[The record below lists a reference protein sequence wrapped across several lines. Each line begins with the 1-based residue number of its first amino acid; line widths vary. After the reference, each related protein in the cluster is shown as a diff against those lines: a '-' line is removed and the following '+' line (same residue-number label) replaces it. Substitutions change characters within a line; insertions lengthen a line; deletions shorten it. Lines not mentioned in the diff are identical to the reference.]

1 MPGQMKVA
9 IIGTRGVPARYGG
22 FETAV
27 EEIGA
32 GLAAIGH
39 MVVVYCRRSGGG
51 RFYRGMRRV
60 VLPSI
65 HRRALET
72 VSHAGLST
80 IHALLHRPD
89 VALVL
94 NAANAP
100 YVAVLRAAG
109 VPTVLHL
116 DGHDAHRAK
125 WRGIG
130 SRYYSVA
137 TRVGVRVAER
147 VVVDSKTVQL
157 ELGLAH
163 DPKVVFI
170 PYGADQTSAS
180 VRVIDERLSSMDLR
194 RGGYHLVVA
203 RFEPENH
210 VAEIVEGYSSSTA
223 RMPLVVVGFQ
233 AYPGEYGRR
242 IKQAIRGDRRVSLV
256 GPVWDQDL
264 LDAMYAGAMS
274 YLHGHSVGG
283 TNPSLLRAMV
293 HATPVIAFD
302 CPYNRETTGG
312 SALWF
317 DSPAQIAAAIDR
329 VEADPR
335 SQDDQVAR
343 ARERVS
349 REYVWANVVSSYDAL
364 LRDVS
369 RKHRYG

>member
-1 MPGQMKVA
+1 MKVA

-32 GLAAIGH
+32 GLAALGH
-39 MVVVYCRRSGGG
+39 TVVVYCRRGGG
-51 RFYRGMRRV
+51 EPCYRGMRRL

-89 VALVL
+89 VALIL

-100 YVAVLRAAG
+100 YVALLRAAG
-109 VPTVLHL
+109 IPTVLHL

-130 SRYYSVA
+130 SRYYSLA
-137 TRVGVRVAER
+137 TRLGARVAER
-147 VVVDSKTVQL
+147 VIVDSRTVQL
-157 ELGLAH
+157 ELGFAY

-170 PYGADQTSAS
+170 PYGAERTSAS
-180 VRVIDERLSSMDLR
+180 VRMIAARLASMNLR
-194 RGGYHLVVA
+194 RGSYHLVVA

-210 VAEIVEGYSSSTA
+210 VAEIIEGYSSSSA
-223 RMPLVVVGFQ
+223 RMPLIVVGFQ
-233 AYPGEYGRR
+233 AYPDDYGRR
-242 IKQAIRGDRRVSLV
+242 ISLAARGDRRVSLV
-256 GPVWDQDL
+256 GPVWDQGL
-264 LDAMYAGAMS
+264 LDAMYAGAAS

-293 HATPVIAFD
+293 HSTPIIAFD

-317 DSPAQIAAAIDR
+317 DGPAQIAAAIHR
-329 VEADPR
+329 VEADPQG
-335 SQDDQVAR
+335 QDEHVAR
-343 ARERVS
+343 ACERVS
-349 REYVWANVVSSYDAL
+349 REYVWADVVSCYDAL

-369 RKHRYG
+369 RKHRNG